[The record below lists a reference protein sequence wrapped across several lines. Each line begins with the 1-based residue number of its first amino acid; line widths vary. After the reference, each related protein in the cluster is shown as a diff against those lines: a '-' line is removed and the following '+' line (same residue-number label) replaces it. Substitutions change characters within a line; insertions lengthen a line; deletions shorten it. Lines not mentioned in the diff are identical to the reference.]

1 MERALE
7 KYEKPGDASSK
18 RKKGKGKRSAE
29 EPSLKEGSESQQM
42 ASSGT
47 GKEEKAGGN
56 EVMKKAPPEKKAF
69 RLTMDFEKRSAV
81 NYRAREESVAILRK
95 AIRENPGIRFVIEGG
110 ADDTP
115 YEIANEEIA
124 DNRVRFLI
132 QFLSAHGI
140 SKDLFQVGSRRSTLD
155 VQGPKR
161 FVEITENTE

>member
-1 MERALE
+1 MR
-7 KYEKPGDASSK
+7 SSA
-18 RKKGKGKRSAE
+18 KRSGRI
-29 EPSLKEGSESQQM
+29 PGS
-42 ASSGT
+42 ALSS
-47 GKEEKAGGN
+47 
-56 EVMKKAPPEKKAF
+56 
-69 RLTMDFEKRSAV
+69 R
-81 NYRAREESVAILRK
+81 
-95 AIRENPGIRFVIEGG
+95 GG